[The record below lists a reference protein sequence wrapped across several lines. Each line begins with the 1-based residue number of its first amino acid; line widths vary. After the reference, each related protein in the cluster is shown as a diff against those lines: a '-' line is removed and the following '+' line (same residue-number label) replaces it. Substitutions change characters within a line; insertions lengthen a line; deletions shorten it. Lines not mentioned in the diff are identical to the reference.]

1 MYSYLVKMR
10 VWAVTSRA
18 VDELSV
24 ISELSCD
31 IGIVSILS
39 DGGRSSRD
47 ALFMSLSLQMSQ

>member
-1 MYSYLVKMR
+1 MR

-39 DGGRSSRD
+39 RGGRSSRD
-47 ALFMSLSLQMSQ
+47 ALSAAYELFMSLSLQMPH